1 MRPPRVATAP
11 NPRQARRAPPL
22 GRSRTA
28 ASSRAI
34 TPRAPDSSRRTGA
47 ATACCTRFPRSE
59 LARDFLLVTQIAR
72 TTLGVGYGGQ
82 AVSNRVVRWERR
94 DNKVLLRTA
103 SFDIMA
109 DTSLP
114 IYQAVRAANY
124 NPIVASFDVLT
135 YGPDSAAVIDVSRLF
150 TNPPPELGPGQRLR
164 GAADAQRSFIE
175 RVAAFPEN
183 VEVEA
188 TLTYAVPTQPPGQ
201 GTPAPTPGPFGQV
214 AAQPGRGERAHALEH
229 GASARDA
236 DDAAAARRACRL
248 LQHPPAGLRAA
259 GPARRDAPVHHALAA
274 GVQRAARRFAL
285 LSGEADRLLRR
296 SRDAEAVDPVREAR
310 HRGLAARVRGRRL
323 QGGDR
328 RPRCA
333 VAERGSRSGRRR
345 TRAIR

>member
-1 MRPPRVATAP
+1 MGGDSAQPPSGTA
-11 NPRQARRAPPL
+11 RAPVRPQPY
-22 GRSRTA
+22 GRVVTSDYTT
-28 ASSRAI
+28 RAGLFK
-34 TPRAPDSSRRTGA
+34 AHRRGD
-47 ATACCTRFPRSE
+47 RLLYEIPRSE

-150 TNPPPELGPGQRLR
+150 TNPPPELGPGPRLR
-164 GAADAQRSFIE
+164 GSADAQRSFIE

-188 TLTYAVPTQPPGQ
+188 TLTYAVPTQQPGQ
-201 GTPAPTPGPFGQV
+201 GTPAPAPIPFGQGGAPSG
-214 AAQPGRGERAHALEH
+214 AASVLMHWSMVRLPATPMMARLHDERVGFFSIRQQDYGRP
-229 GASARDA
+229 D
-236 DDAAAARRACRL
+236 
-248 LQHPPAGLRAA
+248 
-259 GPARRDAPVHHALAA
+259 
-274 GVQRAARRFAL
+274 QRAATRRYITRW
-285 LSGEADRLLRR
+285 RLEC
-296 SRDAEAVDPVREAR
+296 S
-310 HRGLAARVRGRRL
+310 
-323 QGGDR
+323 
-328 RPRCA
+328 
-333 VAERGSRSGRRR
+333 
-345 TRAIR
+345 